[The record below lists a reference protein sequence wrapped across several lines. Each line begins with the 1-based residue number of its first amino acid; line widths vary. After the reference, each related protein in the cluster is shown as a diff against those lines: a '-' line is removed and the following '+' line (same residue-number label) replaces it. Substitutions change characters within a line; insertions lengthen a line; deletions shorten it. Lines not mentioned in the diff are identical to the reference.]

1 MSARRFLT
9 FLELENVGFERVKA
23 AHLAAAL
30 YDVKRDPS
38 LAEDA
43 VADLR
48 SVGFTRD
55 QSEKVI
61 DFAVK
66 YACERETA

>member
-9 FLELENVGFERVKA
+9 FLELENTGIERVKA
-23 AHLAAAL
+23 AHLTAAL

-38 LAEDA
+38 LAGQA

-66 YACERETA
+66 YARERQS